1 MAAHNSTAAAG
12 LFSWAVLGL
21 VVLEALQF
29 TFLSN
34 KLGPYASP
42 VVLYL
47 TAVAL
52 CFAAYQAVRYRPWPV
67 LPPVAAR
74 SRWWWPAALA
84 LGAGLLVCVPLL
96 DARISGT
103 HPQDYSDI
111 IPALTVYCQRLLAG
125 DVVHRPL
132 TEDLGYFLEPGYLP
146 GTWLPFVVPE
156 YFRFDYRWMSSFV
169 LLLGLLGYLVVVVR
183 LRRSALVTFVLSA
196 LPLLFTYAVLRRNA
210 DIFSLTV
217 EPLVVGYYLLL
228 VAGVLLPSRL
238 LFIGALLLCLLSRY
252 SLVFWVPLY
261 LGLLYLNESRR
272 AAWLVAGLAAAGV
285 VAFYIVPVLSH
296 DWGLFMRVQKV
307 YTDTTLGEWNHLN
320 DKGLP
325 MHLYNGI
332 GLTNFFYQFAPGDM
346 LARLGLAK
354 MVHLAASLAVV
365 GGAALVYWRQ
375 RLPRTHHRLY
385 AVIVLKLYLTTFYAF
400 LQVPYAYLAVVGFF
414 TSFYLVVLAVGP
426 GAGSPATKTAVG

>member
-1 MAAHNSTAAAG
+1 M
-12 LFSWAVLGL
+12 LGL

-52 CFAAYQAVRYRPWPV
+52 CFAAYQALRHRPWPV
-67 LPPVAAR
+67 LQPVAVR

-84 LGAGLLVCVPLL
+84 LGVGLLLCVPLL
-96 DARISGT
+96 AARISGT

-125 DVVHRPL
+125 EVVHRPL

-183 LRRSALVTFVLSA
+183 LRRAALVTLGLSA
-196 LPLLFTYAVLRRNA
+196 LPLLFTYAVLLRRA

-228 VAGVLLPSRL
+228 VAGVLLPSRP
-238 LFIGALLLCLLSRY
+238 LFVGALLLCLLSRY
-252 SLVFWVPLY
+252 SVVFWVPLY
-261 LGLLYLNESRR
+261 LGLLYVNESRR
-272 AAWLVAGLAAAGV
+272 GAWTVAGLAAAGV

-307 YTDTTLGEWNHLN
+307 YTTTTLGEWNHLN
-320 DKGLP
+320 DNGLP

-332 GLTNFFYQFAPGDM
+332 GLTNFFYEFAPGDM

-354 MVHLAASLAVV
+354 VVHLAASLAVV

-385 AVIVLKLYLTTFYAF
+385 AVIALKLYLTTFYAF

-414 TSFYLVVLAVGP
+414 TSFYLVVLVVGP
-426 GAGSPATKTAVG
+426 GAGSPTSKAVVG